1 MKLKLIQSITNHNIY
16 IIYIRLYPVDQSRFD
31 EDVEIPELP
40 SEELKT
46 KTD

>member
-1 MKLKLIQSITNHNIY
+1 
-16 IIYIRLYPVDQSRFD
+16 VDQSRFD
-31 EDVEIPELP
+31 EDVEVLELP